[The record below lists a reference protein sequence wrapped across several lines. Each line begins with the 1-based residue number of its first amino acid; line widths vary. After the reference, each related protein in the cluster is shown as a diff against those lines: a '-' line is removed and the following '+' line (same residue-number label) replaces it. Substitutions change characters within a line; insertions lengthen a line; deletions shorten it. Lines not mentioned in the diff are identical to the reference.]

1 MDKPHH
7 PIVIQPWK
15 IRRTERTE
23 RNVQVKMGT
32 EHGQLVSKVPKIVT
46 SKKNREQGSK
56 KKSEIGP

>member
-15 IRRTERTE
+15 IRRTQRTE
-23 RNVQVKMGT
+23 RNVQVKMGK
-32 EHGQLVSKVPKIVT
+32 EHAQLVSKAPKIVT

-56 KKSEIGP
+56 KKSEIGL